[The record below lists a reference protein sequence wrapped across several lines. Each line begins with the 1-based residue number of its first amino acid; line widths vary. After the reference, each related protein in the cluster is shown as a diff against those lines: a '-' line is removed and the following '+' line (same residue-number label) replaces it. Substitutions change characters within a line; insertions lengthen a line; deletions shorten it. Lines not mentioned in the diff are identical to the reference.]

1 MRMLPR
7 YVESGIESSHAEVL
21 MLIRRIELQRILSF
35 GLDGMEL
42 EMGPLSVLIGP
53 NGSGKSNLI
62 DVIGL
67 LKALPTDLQA
77 ALRERGGAGEWVWQ
91 GAADPPVAEVSIS
104 LREPDRRAAKV
115 EPSGRDLL
123 YSVTLAGAPRAMCV
137 LKERLSTD
145 RNGDTAFF
153 ARDLTGVVMGHG
165 ANEKEVAVGID
176 EYGVGISDSILTAL
190 KDRRRYPEITHVG
203 ESLKDIRLYREWIF
217 GRNAPLRIPQKNDL
231 PNKYLLEDASNL
243 GLVLNRLAK
252 DYAVKQRLVNYL
264 RELYEGALDLH
275 IDVEHGSVQVFVQEG
290 DVSVPATRLSD
301 GTLRYLCLLAILCDP
316 HPPPVVC
323 LEEPELGLHPDILP
337 GLARLLREA
346 SERCQLVVTTHSD
359 VIVDALT
366 ETPES
371 IVVCEKHDGQTTMKR
386 LRKSDLDQW
395 LDRYRLG
402 ELWSS
407 GELGG
412 NRW

>member
-1 MRMLPR
+1 
-7 YVESGIESSHAEVL
+7 
-21 MLIRRIELQRILSF
+21 MLISRIRLQNILSF
-35 GLDGMEL
+35 GPDGMEL
-42 EMGPLSVLIGP
+42 EMVPLSVLIGP

-62 DVIGL
+62 DVLGL
-67 LKALPTDLQA
+67 LKALPTDLEA
-77 ALRERGGAGEWVWQ
+77 TVREREGPGDWMWQRMPVWATIVL
-91 GAADPPVAEVSIS
+91 GIKGPVMSAH
-104 LREPDRRAAKV
+104 
-115 EPSGRDLL
+115 RDLL
-123 YSVTLAGAPRAMCV
+123 YALTLIQGTLEKVQPTEKRPLVVLTEKLSVDGNEGTV
-137 LKERLSTD
+137 LVERELGHLSLSGGKDENKTKIRTD
-145 RNGDTAFF
+145 
-153 ARDLTGVVMGHG
+153 
-165 ANEKEVAVGID
+165 EYQVGIR
-176 EYGVGISDSILTAL
+176 DSILTGL
-190 KDRRRYPEITHVG
+190 TDERHYPEVAYVG
-203 ESLKDIRLYREWIF
+203 QSLKDIRLYREWIF
-217 GRNAPLRIPQKNDL
+217 GRNAPLRLPQKRDL
-231 PNKYLLEDASNL
+231 TDKYLLEDASNL

-252 DYAVKQRLVNYL
+252 DDNVKKRLVSHL
-264 RELYEGALDLH
+264 RELYEGALDLR
-275 IDVEHGSVQVFVQEG
+275 IGVEHDSVQVFVQEG

-395 LDRYRLG
+395 LDRYQLG

>member
-1 MRMLPR
+1 MGWVAMRMLPR
-7 YVESGIESSHAEVL
+7 YVEGGGESSCTEVL
-21 MLIRRIELQRILSF
+21 MLIRRIGIENILSF
-35 GLDGMEL
+35 GSGGMEL
-42 EMGPLSVLIGP
+42 EMAPLSVLIGP

-62 DVIGL
+62 DVMGL
-67 LKALPTDLQA
+67 LKALPTDLGA
-77 ALRERGGAGEWVWQ
+77 AVRERRSAGDWMWHD
-91 GAADPPVAEVSIS
+91 ASDLATIS
-104 LREPDRRAAKV
+104 LGIEGPFMSPHPDLFYEVTLNQESLGMVLPMEILSDDSNEGIVFVDRRLDWL
-115 EPSGRDLL
+115 SLSGGRD
-123 YSVTLAGAPRAMCV
+123 
-137 LKERLSTD
+137 
-145 RNGDTAFF
+145 
-153 ARDLTGVVMGHG
+153 
-165 ANEKEVAVGID
+165 EKKMEVNTN
-176 EYGVGISDSILTAL
+176 EYGVSIRESILTAL
-190 KDRRRYPEITHVG
+190 QDERRYPEITHVV
-203 ESLKDIRLYREWIF
+203 ESLKGIRLYREWVF
-217 GRNAPLRIPQKNDL
+217 GRNAPVRLPQKNDL
-231 PNKYLLEDASNL
+231 TNKYLLEDASNL

-252 DYAVKQRLVNYL
+252 DYDVKQHLVSHL
-264 RELYEGALDLH
+264 RELYEGALDLYID
-275 IDVEHGSVQVFVQEG
+275 IDVKHGSVQVFVQEG
-290 DVSVPATRLSD
+290 NASVPATRLSD

-371 IVVCEKHDGQTTMKR
+371 IVVCEKHDGQTRMKR